1 MFFCCT
7 AMKSSKKSRAE
18 IQRAYRQRLLQ
29 KNADEVCE
37 REHRRWH
44 QRCSL
49 NKVQKVNNMTDREKR
64 TARKRWH
71 IRKAQYRAQ
80 LKTTQA
86 RTPPPSDTES
96 STQEAKR
103 GWKKV
108 AYNRTKANR
117 RVLSLTTKLTSVRMS
132 MEKYKKRWLRLRMSK
147 TSGRYGRQSPTTAD
161 NSTSS
166 SIIGCDATSPNTNF
180 NMHEL
185 ASTPRNTGMENKH
198 RNGNT
203 LDDETV

>member
-1 MFFCCT
+1 
-7 AMKSSKKSRAE
+7 
-18 IQRAYRQRLLQ
+18 
-29 KNADEVCE
+29 
-37 REHRRWH
+37 
-44 QRCSL
+44 
-49 NKVQKVNNMTDREKR
+49 
-64 TARKRWH
+64 
-71 IRKAQYRAQ
+71 
-80 LKTTQA
+80 
-86 RTPPPSDTES
+86 
-96 STQEAKR
+96 
-103 GWKKV
+103 
-108 AYNRTKANR
+108 
-117 RVLSLTTKLTSVRMS
+117 MS